1 MDFEDNFLENINI
14 IVDKISLG
22 KNIMKTI
29 NLRLVNKDKHW
40 LSSNWWIYVCIW
52 SDCGNNTRMPMAVK
66 SLLFNMKFMVQL
78 LKCSKAKGGIYI
90 FLIAKLYTWIN
101 AVFIIVVYS

>member
-14 IVDKISLG
+14 IVDKLSLG

-40 LSSNWWIYVCIW
+40 LSSNWWIYVCI
-52 SDCGNNTRMPMAVK
+52 
-66 SLLFNMKFMVQL
+66 
-78 LKCSKAKGGIYI
+78 
-90 FLIAKLYTWIN
+90 
-101 AVFIIVVYS
+101 